1 MWNSKKGFEE
11 FLSIVKKM
19 PSMHNNHEYSQY
31 NWRAYNEGYYTT
43 EIVNVELLM
52 KFVGT
57 IENLGEEDKIHR
69 LKLWASQ
76 RIGQQVDAKYEF
88 RETRKQLEYY
98 NRRVKFNDS

>member
-19 PSMHNNHEYSQY
+19 PSMHNNYEYSQY
-31 NWRAYNEGYYTT
+31 MWKAYNQGYYTNET
-43 EIVNVELLM
+43 VNVELLM

-76 RIGQQVDAKYEF
+76 RIGQQVD
-88 RETRKQLEYY
+88 YY
-98 NRRVKFNDS
+98 NRKVKFNDS